1 MDKQIIIA
9 IGREF
14 GSGGHEVA
22 EIIARRYNIALLD
35 HSLLQNISEEKS
47 IDLGILEKYD
57 EQPRNMILSRT
68 VAGYT
73 NALEEH
79 VARIQFDYI
88 RSLADSGKSF
98 VVVGR
103 CAEYVLKDCPA
114 MISIFITGDR
124 KSKCERIMSKYGLS
138 EDEALHMMKRKDT
151 TRKNYHNYYCDGKW
165 GDSRNYD
172 VCINSSILGIG
183 GVVDFID
190 YLIKIRSGSTGDR

>member
-9 IGREF
+9 LGREF
-14 GSGGHEVA
+14 GSGGHEAA
-22 EIIARRYNIALLD
+22 EIIARRHNIPFLD
-35 HSLLQNISEEKS
+35 HALLQNISEEKS
-47 IDLGILEKYD
+47 IDLGILEKFD
-57 EQPRNMILSRT
+57 EQPKNIILSRT

-88 RSLADSGKSF
+88 RSLADKGKSF

-114 MISIFITGDR
+114 MISVFVSGDR
-124 KSKCERIMSKYGLS
+124 RSKCERIMSKYGLP

-172 VCINSSILGIG
+172 LCINSSMVGID
-183 GVVDFID
+183 GVVDIID
-190 YLIKIRSGSTGDR
+190 YLIKNRMDKSDEG